1 MPDVQS
7 TVLEFVNKLRKR
19 KIEGSQATAKCTVE
33 LLRSV
38 ISQQRVPHS
47 NQASALIDAVKA
59 VGEQLV
65 AANPVEL
72 AVGNVVR
79 RVLHIIREEDLSLAT
94 AAMAGLDLLD
104 ASDDDGE
111 DDNCKGVGYSAMS
124 AAVAAAA
131 ARSTLRPPSLQTLLE
146 GTPESAAVPYTS
158 SSGADSESKNVQ
170 STVLEFVN
178 KLRKRKIEGSQATAK
193 CTVEL
198 LRSVISQQRVPHSNQ
213 ASALIDA
220 VKAVGEQLVAA
231 NPVELAVGNV
241 VRRVLHIIREEDL
254 SLATAAMAGLD
265 LLDASDD
272 DGEDDNCK
280 GVGYSA
286 MSAAVA
292 AAAARSTLRPPSL
305 QTLLEGT
312 PESAAVPY
320 TSSSGAD
327 SESKRVLGLGKF
339 RNCRKRY
346 DSGSSTAGFLCEC
359 VLLSYRAADKSSITR
374 KLKHDVIEGVNHLIL
389 EISGCH
395 EQIAEQAIEHIHQNE
410 VILTLGSSRTVPE
423 FLCAAKEKKRSFRVF
438 VAEGAPRYQGHLLAK
453 ELVARGLQT
462 TVITDSAVFAMIS
475 RVNMVI
481 IGAHA
486 VMANGGVIGPVG
498 VNMAA
503 LAAKKHAV
511 PFVVLAG
518 SHKLCPLYPHNPE
531 VLLNELRSPSE
542 LLDFGEVSDC
552 LDFGAGSGS
561 PLLQVVNPTFDYVPP
576 SLVSLF
582 ITDTGGH
589 NPSYMYR
596 LIADYYSADDLVM

>member
-7 TVLEFVNKLRKR
+7 MVAEFVNKLRKR

-38 ISQQRVPHS
+38 ISHQRVPHA
-47 NQASALIDAVKA
+47 NQAAALIDAVKA
-59 VGEQLV
+59 VGQQLV

-79 RVLHIIREEDLSLAT
+79 RVLHIIREEDLSLTT

-104 ASDDDGE
+104 ASDDD
-111 DDNCKGVGYSAMS
+111 DIDNCKGIGYPAMS
-124 AAVAAAA
+124 AAVVAAA

-146 GTPESAAVPYTS
+146 GTPESATVPYTS
-158 SSGADSESKNVQ
+158 SSGADSESK
-170 STVLEFVN
+170 T
-178 KLRKRKIEGSQATAK
+178 
-193 CTVEL
+193 
-198 LRSVISQQRVPHSNQ
+198 
-213 ASALIDA
+213 
-220 VKAVGEQLVAA
+220 
-231 NPVELAVGNV
+231 
-241 VRRVLHIIREEDL
+241 
-254 SLATAAMAGLD
+254 
-265 LLDASDD
+265 
-272 DGEDDNCK
+272 
-280 GVGYSA
+280 
-286 MSAAVA
+286 
-292 AAAARSTLRPPSL
+292 
-305 QTLLEGT
+305 
-312 PESAAVPY
+312 
-320 TSSSGAD
+320 
-327 SESKRVLGLGKF
+327 
-339 RNCRKRY
+339 
-346 DSGSSTAGFLCEC
+346 
-359 VLLSYRAADKSSITR
+359 ADKSSLTR
-374 KLKHDVIEGVNHLIL
+374 KLKHDVIEGVNQLIQ

-410 VILTLGSSRTVPE
+410 VILTLGSSRTVLE

-542 LLDFGEVSDC
+542 LLDFGEFSDC

-561 PLLQVVNPTFDYVPP
+561 LQVVNPTFDYVPP
-576 SLVSLF
+576 NLVSLF

>member
-7 TVLEFVNKLRKR
+7 TVVEFVNKLRKR

-38 ISQQRVPHS
+38 ISHQRVPHA
-47 NQASALIDAVKA
+47 NQAAALIDAVKA

-79 RVLHIIREEDLSLAT
+79 RVLHIIREEDLSLTT
-94 AAMAGLDLLD
+94 AAMGGLDLLD
-104 ASDDDGE
+104 ASDDD
-111 DDNCKGVGYSAMS
+111 DVDNCKGIGYPAMS
-124 AAVAAAA
+124 AAVVAAA

-146 GTPESAAVPYTS
+146 GTPESATVPYTS
-158 SSGADSESKNVQ
+158 SSGADSESK
-170 STVLEFVN
+170 T
-178 KLRKRKIEGSQATAK
+178 
-193 CTVEL
+193 
-198 LRSVISQQRVPHSNQ
+198 
-213 ASALIDA
+213 
-220 VKAVGEQLVAA
+220 
-231 NPVELAVGNV
+231 
-241 VRRVLHIIREEDL
+241 
-254 SLATAAMAGLD
+254 
-265 LLDASDD
+265 
-272 DGEDDNCK
+272 
-280 GVGYSA
+280 
-286 MSAAVA
+286 
-292 AAAARSTLRPPSL
+292 
-305 QTLLEGT
+305 
-312 PESAAVPY
+312 
-320 TSSSGAD
+320 
-327 SESKRVLGLGKF
+327 
-339 RNCRKRY
+339 
-346 DSGSSTAGFLCEC
+346 
-359 VLLSYRAADKSSITR
+359 ADKSSLTR
-374 KLKHDVIEGVNHLIL
+374 KLKHDVIEGVNQLIH
-389 EISGCH
+389 EIAGCH
-395 EQIAEQAIEHIHQNE
+395 EQIAEQAVEHIHQNE
-410 VILTLGSSRTVPE
+410 VILTLGSSRTVLE

-503 LAAKKHAV
+503 LAAQKHAV

-542 LLDFGEVSDC
+542 LLDFGEFSDC

-561 PLLQVVNPTFDYVPP
+561 LQVVNPTFDYVPP
-576 SLVSLF
+576 NLVSLF

>member
-111 DDNCKGVGYSAMS
+111 DDNCKVVGYSAMS

-158 SSGADSESKNVQ
+158 SSGADSESK
-170 STVLEFVN
+170 
-178 KLRKRKIEGSQATAK
+178 
-193 CTVEL
+193 
-198 LRSVISQQRVPHSNQ
+198 
-213 ASALIDA
+213 
-220 VKAVGEQLVAA
+220 
-231 NPVELAVGNV
+231 
-241 VRRVLHIIREEDL
+241 
-254 SLATAAMAGLD
+254 
-265 LLDASDD
+265 
-272 DGEDDNCK
+272 
-280 GVGYSA
+280 
-286 MSAAVA
+286 
-292 AAAARSTLRPPSL
+292 
-305 QTLLEGT
+305 
-312 PESAAVPY
+312 
-320 TSSSGAD
+320 
-327 SESKRVLGLGKF
+327 SK
-339 RNCRKRY
+339 
-346 DSGSSTAGFLCEC
+346 S
-359 VLLSYRAADKSSITR
+359 ADKSSITR

-410 VILTLGSSRTVPE
+410 VILTLGSSRTVLE

>member
-19 KIEGSQATAKCTVE
+19 KIEGSQATARYTVE

-38 ISQQRVPHS
+38 ISQQRVPHA

-79 RVLHIIREEDLSLAT
+79 RVLHIIREENLSLTT
-94 AAMAGLDLLD
+94 AAMAGLDLMD
-104 ASDDDGE
+104 ASDDDE
-111 DDNCKGVGYSAMS
+111 LDNSKGIGYPAMS
-124 AAVAAAA
+124 AAVVAA

-146 GTPESAAVPYTS
+146 GTPESATVPYTS
-158 SSGADSESKNVQ
+158 SSGADSESK
-170 STVLEFVN
+170 
-178 KLRKRKIEGSQATAK
+178 
-193 CTVEL
+193 
-198 LRSVISQQRVPHSNQ
+198 
-213 ASALIDA
+213 
-220 VKAVGEQLVAA
+220 
-231 NPVELAVGNV
+231 
-241 VRRVLHIIREEDL
+241 
-254 SLATAAMAGLD
+254 
-265 LLDASDD
+265 
-272 DGEDDNCK
+272 
-280 GVGYSA
+280 
-286 MSAAVA
+286 
-292 AAAARSTLRPPSL
+292 
-305 QTLLEGT
+305 
-312 PESAAVPY
+312 
-320 TSSSGAD
+320 
-327 SESKRVLGLGKF
+327 SK
-339 RNCRKRY
+339 
-346 DSGSSTAGFLCEC
+346 S
-359 VLLSYRAADKSSITR
+359 ADKSSITR
-374 KLKHDVIEGVNHLIL
+374 KLKHDVIEEVNQLIQ
-389 EISGCH
+389 EIAGCH

-410 VILTLGSSRTVPE
+410 VILTLGSSRTVLE

-453 ELVARGLQT
+453 ELVARGLPT

-503 LAAKKHAV
+503 LAAQKHAV

-542 LLDFGEVSDC
+542 LLDFGEFSDC
-552 LDFGAGSGS
+552 LDFGVGSGS

-576 SLVSLF
+576 
-582 ITDTGGH
+582 
-589 NPSYMYR
+589 NPC
-596 LIADYYSADDLVM
+596 